1 MSKEKSREIQEKDRF
16 RKRKEKA
23 TVKVNIRIVEQKREK
38 GKKRKDGKEHPVFN
52 EHAYRIHIL
61 PKLRE
66 RSKMKGK
73 MCH

>member
-1 MSKEKSREIQEKDRF
+1 MCQKKNQGKSKE
-16 RKRKEKA
+16 RKRQEKA

-66 RSKMKGK
+66 ISKMKGK

>member
-1 MSKEKSREIQEKDRF
+1 MSKEKSREIQAKDRF

-66 RSKMKGK
+66 RYQK
-73 MCH
+73 